1 MNDTLRMLSGLA
13 RKLQRLQEREDPSWK
28 QQAAVHDRLWEEF
41 QKAHRQNAALL
52 SQVDELLFS
61 QGLTEEYRA
70 DFQFLLGLQMGLEL
84 GGLDMLKNNLN
95 AEIRF
100 RPDP

>member
-13 RKLQRLQEREDPSWK
+13 RKLQRLQERKDPSWK

-84 GGLDMLKNNLN
+84 GGLDMLKNNLE

-100 RPDP
+100 HPGP